1 MRFPKYHSSS
11 PHHQQSTLPFSST
24 TMMMIIKGILL
35 NVITV
40 GSQLSSFYN
49 VHQSSLCRRRSDHI
63 LQENWASGLVGGR
76 SYFAKKGFAGI
87 LQKYFFSQGFY
98 RSIFFFKFYRSKLQE
113 NWAGGL
119 VGERSY
125 FAEKLY
131 WNFTEV
137 NLQQPCSENIFNER
151 F

>member
-1 MRFPKYHSSS
+1 
-11 PHHQQSTLPFSST
+11 
-24 TMMMIIKGILL
+24 MMMIIKGILL

-49 VHQSSLCRRRSDHI
+49 VHQSSLCRGRSDHI
-63 LQENWASGLVGGR
+63 LQENWASGLVGG
-76 SYFAKKGFAGI
+76 
-87 LQKYFFSQGFY
+87 
-98 RSIFFFKFYRSKLQE
+98 
-113 NWAGGL
+113 
-119 VGERSY
+119 RSY